1 VEANRHRAFGRKRVK
16 SLNPDEAVLKRF
28 AFVIHPIEAQDVT
41 RVMPILRFAPSWF
54 IEALLGMKS
63 PSVVSEITG
72 IRSITGEETHGW
84 FIGLPRTPQMLVKE
98 GKLEESYAMI
108 QRCCELGAA
117 QGADIIGLGAFS
129 SVVGD
134 GGITIACK
142 SPIAVTTGNSYTVST
157 AIQAALKAADMLEL
171 DLSRSVLAVVG
182 AAGSIGRTCAE
193 VLAPRFAQTL
203 LLGRDVEKLR
213 EVEAAIPGSQAISDP
228 AELRHADV
236 VISVSSAGREIVFP
250 EHLAPGAIVVDV
262 ARPRDVSKRV
272 ARERPDVLVIEGG
285 VVHVPG
291 DVEFNFNF
299 GFPPKTAYA
308 CMSETMMLALEG
320 RIENFTLGKT
330 VSAQQVQEIDAIAD
344 RHGFY
349 LSGFRSFER
358 EVGPE
363 AIERAKRAR
372 ASRKVPAALSEHV
385 RS

>member
-1 VEANRHRAFGRKRVK
+1 M
-16 SLNPDEAVLKRF
+16 KRF
-28 AFVIHPIEAQDVT
+28 AFIIHPIEPQDVT
-41 RVMPILRFAPSWF
+41 RVLPVLRYAPTWF
-54 IEALLGMKS
+54 IEALLGLKS

-72 IRSITGEETHGW
+72 IRSVTGAETQGW
-84 FIGLPRTPQMLVKE
+84 FIGLPRTPKMLTQA
-98 GKLEESYAMI
+98 GKLEQSYEMI
-108 QRCCELGAA
+108 QRCCDLGVA
-117 QGADIIGLGAFS
+117 QGADIVGLGAFS

-134 GGITIACK
+134 GGTTVAKNC
-142 SPIAVTTGNSYTVST
+142 PIAVTTGNSYTVST
-157 AIQAALKAADMLEL
+157 AIQAALKAANMLDL
-171 DLSRSVLAVVG
+171 DLSTSALAVVG

-193 VLAPRFAQTL
+193 VLAPQFAETL
-203 LLGRDVEKLR
+203 LLGRDIEKLR
-213 EVEAAIPGSQAISDP
+213 EVEASIPGSRAISESS
-228 AELRHADV
+228 ELSQADV

-272 ARERPDVLVIEGG
+272 AKERPDVLVIEGG

-299 GFPPKTAYA
+299 GFPQKTAYA
-308 CMSETMMLALEG
+308 CMSETMMLALDG

-330 VSAQQVQEIDAIAD
+330 VSVQQVREIDAIAD

-372 ASRKVPAALSEHV
+372 VGRPKREHA